1 MEEKIDILL
10 ATYNGEKYV
19 GEQIESI
26 LTQTYKNIN
35 LIISDDK
42 SQDNTKK
49 IIEEYAK
56 KDQRITIFFQERNL
70 GYIKNF
76 EFLIKQVRSN
86 YFMLSDQDDVWLP
99 EKVEKSIKKLKE
111 ENADLVFGDLEVVD
125 QSLHTIYPS
134 FGDFMKLN
142 RKIRKCKNSYEMNY
156 LYNCVTGCTLLA
168 KSRTIQD
175 FMPIPANSKYVVHDH
190 WIALMT
196 SLHGKLAYIP
206 EKLIKYRQHGDN
218 QIGTEKISHKLNK
231 LEQVRELFIDVKLG
245 VFSTY
250 VSQNNKFS
258 EKLQDLNKKALG
270 YYKMLPD
277 KKYFNFKGWKIFH
290 QLYKHETFLYYIEN
304 FLIMNMP
311 LIGNALFKIRHTI
324 LKAMGKR

>member
-42 SQDNTKK
+42 SQDNTRK

-56 KDQRITIFFQERNL
+56 KDQRITIFFQEENL

-76 EFLIKQVRSN
+76 EFLIKQVKSN

-111 ENADLVFGDLEVVD
+111 ENADLAFGDLEVVD

-134 FGDFMKLN
+134 FNDFMKLT
-142 RKIRKCKNSYEMNY
+142 RKINKCKNSYEMNY
-156 LYNCVTGCTLLA
+156 LYNCVTGCTLFA
-168 KSRTIQD
+168 KSKTIQD

-218 QIGTEKISHKLNK
+218 QIGTEKISHKFNK
-231 LEQVRELFIDVKLG
+231 MEQVRNLFIDVKLG

-250 VSQNNKFS
+250 VLQNNKFP
-258 EKLQDLNKKALG
+258 EKLQDFNKKALE
-270 YYKMLPD
+270 YYKMLPG
-277 KKYFNFKGWKIFH
+277 KKYFNFKGWGIFH
-290 QLYKHETFLYYIEN
+290 KLYRHETFLYYIEN

-311 LIGNALFKIRHTI
+311 LIGKVLFKIRHTI
-324 LKAMGKR
+324 LKIMGKR

>member
-42 SQDNTKK
+42 SQDNTRK

-56 KDQRITIFFQERNL
+56 KDQRITIFFQEENL

-76 EFLIKQVRSN
+76 EFLIKQVKSN

-125 QSLHTIYPS
+125 QSLYTIYSS

-142 RKIRKCKNSYEMNY
+142 RKIKKCKNSYEMNY

-168 KSRTIQD
+168 KSKTIQD

-218 QIGTEKISHKLNK
+218 QIGTEKISHKFNK
-231 LEQVRELFIDVKLG
+231 MEQVRNLFIDVKLG

-250 VSQNNKFS
+250 VLQNNKFP
-258 EKLQDLNKKALG
+258 EKLQDFNKKALE
-270 YYKMLPD
+270 YYKMLPG
-277 KKYFNFKGWKIFH
+277 KKYFNFKGWGIFH
-290 QLYKHETFLYYIEN
+290 KLYRHETFLYYIEN

-311 LIGNALFKIRHTI
+311 LIGKVLFKIRHTI
-324 LKAMGKR
+324 LKIMGKR